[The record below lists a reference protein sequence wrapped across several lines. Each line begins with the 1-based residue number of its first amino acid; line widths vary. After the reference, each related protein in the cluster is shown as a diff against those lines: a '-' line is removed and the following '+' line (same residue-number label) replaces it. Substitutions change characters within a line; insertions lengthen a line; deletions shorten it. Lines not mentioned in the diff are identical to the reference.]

1 MKPIPGMKR
10 VAGIKPLLLIGYGN
24 PLRQDDGLGW
34 HIAMAIE
41 ALDLPGLQVLAA
53 QQLTLELAAPM
64 ALAEAV
70 VFVDAAYGKDAA
82 NGSAQ
87 AIEPLALKPLHHNPQ
102 APDPGPQTFS
112 HQLTPQALL
121 LLAGKLYGHQPAA
134 LQLLVPAQWHG
145 HGEGF
150 SPCAATAL
158 PTAMALLVGWAGG
171 ESRRA

>member
-1 MKPIPGMKR
+1 M
-10 VAGIKPLLLIGYGN
+10 KPLLVIGYGN

-53 QQLTLELAAPM
+53 QQLTHELAAPM

-70 VFVDAAYGKDAA
+70 VFVDAAYGDAAA

-87 AIEPLALKPLHHNPQ
+87 AIKPLALQPMHRNLQ
-102 APDPGPQTFS
+102 APNPGPQTFS

-121 LLAGKLYGHQPAA
+121 LLAGELYGHQPAA

>member
-1 MKPIPGMKR
+1 MKR
-10 VAGIKPLLLIGYGN
+10 VAGMKPLLLIGYGN

-41 ALDLPGLQVLAA
+41 ALGLPGLQVLAA

-70 VFVDAAYGKDAA
+70 VFVDAAYGKSAA
-82 NGSAQ
+82 SGSAQ
-87 AIEPLALKPLHHNPQ
+87 AKEPLALQPLPARAK
-102 APDPGPQTFS
+102 APNPGPQTWS

-121 LLAGKLYGHQPAA
+121 VLAGELYGHQPAA
-134 LQLLVPAQWHG
+134 QQLLVPAQWDG

-150 SPCAATAL
+150 SPEAAAVL
-158 PTAMALLVGWAGG
+158 PTAMALLVAWAGG
-171 ESRRA
+171 GSRRA

>member
-1 MKPIPGMKR
+1 MKPVPGL
-10 VAGIKPLLLIGYGN
+10 KPLLLIGYGN

-34 HIAMAIE
+34 RIAMAIE
-41 ALDLPGLQVLAA
+41 ALGLAGLRVLTA
-53 QQLTLELAAPM
+53 QQLTLELAAPI

-70 VFVDAAYGKDAA
+70 VFVDAVYGKSAA

-102 APDPGPQTFS
+102 APDPGPQTWS
-112 HQLTPQALL
+112 HQLAPQALL
-121 LLAGKLYGHQPAA
+121 ILAGQLYGHQPAA
-134 LQLLVPAQWHG
+134 LQLLVPARWNG

-150 SPCAATAL
+150 SPDAAAAL

-171 ESRRA
+171 EGRRA

>member
-1 MKPIPGMKR
+1 MKP
-10 VAGIKPLLLIGYGN
+10 VAGMKPLLLIGYGN

-34 HIAMAIE
+34 RIAMAIE

-70 VFVDAAYGKDAA
+70 VFVDAAYGEDAA

-87 AIEPLALKPLHHNPQ
+87 AIEAVGLRPLHRKPQ
-102 APDPGPQTFS
+102 APVSGPQTFS

-121 LLAGKLYGHQPAA
+121 LLAGELYGHQPAA
-134 LQLLVPAQWHG
+134 LQLLVPARWDG

-150 SPCAATAL
+150 SPEAAAAL
-158 PTAMALLVGWAGG
+158 PTAIALLVGWAGG
-171 ESRRA
+171 ASRRA

>member
-1 MKPIPGMKR
+1 M
-10 VAGIKPLLLIGYGN
+10 KPLLLIGYGN

-34 HIAMAIE
+34 RIAMAIE
-41 ALDLPGLQVLAA
+41 ALGLPDLQVLAA
-53 QQLTLELAAPM
+53 QQLTHELAAPI

-70 VFVDAAYGKDAA
+70 VFVDAAYGESTA

-87 AIEPLALKPLHHNPQ
+87 GIGPLALKPLHHNPQ
-102 APDPGPQTFS
+102 APNPGPQTFS

-121 LLAGKLYGHQPAA
+121 VLAGELYGHQPAA
-134 LQLLVPAQWHG
+134 LELLVPAQWDG

-150 SPCAATAL
+150 SPCAAAAL

>member
-1 MKPIPGMKR
+1 M
-10 VAGIKPLLLIGYGN
+10 KPLLLIGYGN

-34 HIAMAIE
+34 RIAMAIE
-41 ALDLPGLQVLAA
+41 ALGLPDLQVLAA
-53 QQLTLELAAPM
+53 QQLTHELAAPI

-70 VFVDAAYGKDAA
+70 VFVDAAYGESTA

-87 AIEPLALKPLHHNPQ
+87 GIGPPALKPLHHKPQ
-102 APDPGPQTFS
+102 ATNRGPQTFS

-121 LLAGKLYGHQPAA
+121 VLAGELYGHQPAA
-134 LQLLVPAQWHG
+134 LELLVPAQWDG

-150 SPCAATAL
+150 SPCAAAAL

>member
-1 MKPIPGMKR
+1 M
-10 VAGIKPLLLIGYGN
+10 KPLLLIGYGN

-34 HIAMAIE
+34 RIAMAIE

-53 QQLTLELAAPM
+53 QQLSLELAAPI

-70 VFVDAAYGKDAA
+70 VFVDAAYGDDAA

-87 AIEPLALKPLHHNPQ
+87 AIEPLALQPMHRNPQ
-102 APDPGPQTFS
+102 ASNPGPQTFS

-121 LLAGKLYGHQPAA
+121 LLAGQLYGHQPAA
-134 LQLLVPAQWHG
+134 LQLLVPALWDG

-150 SPCAATAL
+150 SPCAAAAL

>member
-1 MKPIPGMKR
+1 MKR
-10 VAGIKPLLLIGYGN
+10 VAGTKPLLLIGYGN

-34 HIAMAIE
+34 RIAMAIE
-41 ALDLPGLQVLAA
+41 ALGLAGLQVLAA
-53 QQLTLELAAPM
+53 QQLTLELAAPI

-70 VFVDAAYGKDAA
+70 VFVDAVYGKSAA

-87 AIEPLALKPLHHNPQ
+87 GIAPLALQPLHHRPQ
-102 APDPGPQTFS
+102 APDPGPQTWS

-121 LLAGKLYGHQPAA
+121 ILAGQLYCHQPAA
-134 LQLLVPAQWHG
+134 LQLLVPAQWDG

-150 SPCAATAL
+150 SPCAAAAL

-171 ESRRA
+171 QSRHA

>member
-1 MKPIPGMKR
+1 MKR
-10 VAGIKPLLLIGYGN
+10 VAGTKPLLLIGYGN

-34 HIAMAIE
+34 RIAMAIE

-70 VFVDAAYGKDAA
+70 VFVDAAYGIA
-82 NGSAQ
+82 
-87 AIEPLALKPLHHNPQ
+87 PLALKPLHHTPQ
-102 APDPGPQTFS
+102 APDPGPQTWS

-121 LLAGKLYGHQPAA
+121 ILAGQLYCHQPAA
-134 LQLLVPAQWHG
+134 LQLLVPAQWDG

-150 SPCAATAL
+150 SPCAAAAL

-171 ESRRA
+171 QSRHA

>member
-53 QQLTLELAAPM
+53 QQLTQELAAPM

-70 VFVDAAYGKDAA
+70 VFVDAAYGIA
-82 NGSAQ
+82 
-87 AIEPLALKPLHHNPQ
+87 PLALKPLHHNPQ
-102 APDPGPQTFS
+102 APDPGPQTWS

-121 LLAGKLYGHQPAA
+121 MLAGELYGHQPAA
-134 LQLLVPAQWHG
+134 LQLLVPAQWDG

-150 SPCAATAL
+150 SPCAAAAL
-158 PTAMALLVGWAGG
+158 PTAMALVVGWAGE

>member
-1 MKPIPGMKR
+1 MKPVPGLKR

-34 HIAMAIE
+34 RIAMAIE

-53 QQLTLELAAPM
+53 QQLTLELAAPI

-70 VFVDAAYGKDAA
+70 VFVDATYGIAT
-82 NGSAQ
+82 
-87 AIEPLALKPLHHNPQ
+87 LALKPLHHNPQ
-102 APDPGPQTFS
+102 APDPGPQTWS

-121 LLAGKLYGHQPAA
+121 MLAGELYGHQPAA
-134 LQLLVPAQWHG
+134 LQLLVPAQWDG

-150 SPCAATAL
+150 SPCAAAAL
-158 PTAMALLVGWAGG
+158 PTAMALLVAWAGG

>member
-1 MKPIPGMKR
+1 MKPVAGMKR
-10 VAGIKPLLLIGYGN
+10 VTGMKPLLLIGYGN

-34 HIAMAIE
+34 HIALAIE

-53 QQLTLELAAPM
+53 QQLSLELAAPIAM
-64 ALAEAV
+64 AKAV
-70 VFVDAAYGKDAA
+70 VFVDAAYGIA
-82 NGSAQ
+82 
-87 AIEPLALKPLHHNPQ
+87 PLALKPLHHNPL
-102 APDPGPQTFS
+102 APDPAPQAFS

-121 LLAGKLYGHQPAA
+121 VLAGELYGHQPAA
-134 LQLLVPAQWHG
+134 LQLLVPAQWDG

-150 SPCAATAL
+150 SPCAAAAL